1 LLEKLLT
8 TLLESGVT
16 IGGFSHIVVYILQST
31 AQNQAPKAKTHFY
44 LVHLIERLDGNVSGR
59 DIR

>member
-1 LLEKLLT
+1 LEKLLT

-31 AQNQAPKAKTHFY
+31 PKIKPP
-44 LVHLIERLDGNVSGR
+44 
-59 DIR
+59 